1 MRFTDPSVAELIE
14 NTPAKRLR
22 IFGSLQFPSGWVRA
36 HTGLG
41 ERTYLGNVYQ
51 GIGELASIGKFKETG
66 GRGASTL
73 DVSLVVHDMSLFADV
88 VNEDPNGGDAQ
99 LHLVAFDENLQI
111 VGGALLFDG
120 YIASAGL
127 KRGRPF
133 TISLRLSDWWERW
146 SQPVQ
151 NARMTDEAQQAMY
164 PGDRF
169 FDQVE
174 KIAKGIDSDVPGRS
188 VGGGSGPANPPD
200 YRKQK

>member
-1 MRFTDPSVAELIE
+1 MRFDDPTIE
-14 NTPAKRLR
+14 EMIANNDPKRLR
-22 IFGSLQFPSGWVRA
+22 IFGELQFPSGWVRA

-51 GIGELASIGKFKETG
+51 GIGELASIGKFKENG
-66 GRGASTL
+66 GRGANSMDL
-73 DVSLVVHDMSLFADV
+73 SLVVHDMTLFADV
-88 VNEDPNGGDAQ
+88 VDEDPNGGDAQ
-99 LHLVAFDENLQI
+99 LHLVALDENLQV

-120 YIASAGL
+120 YIASSGL

-133 TISLRLSDWWERW
+133 TISLRASDWWERW

-151 NARMTDEAQQAMY
+151 NARMTDEAQQSMY